1 LCSAQ
6 YLIDID
12 AALHHISIKTANATA
27 PERATP
33 MFTIDTTPFDLSKMT
48 EMFGASDF
56 TKMFDMPEMG
66 AMSGNAMIDGPRKN
80 VEAMMKAQEIA
91 TAGYQTIVEKQ
102 IAMMQNAFTGMQGQI
117 ADLSKTPYVADAGT
131 QQVELAKK
139 AYEGAMAD
147 LNELAEIAQK
157 ANVEAFAVIKDRVE
171 ASMNELKAA

>member
-1 LCSAQ
+1 
-6 YLIDID
+6 
-12 AALHHISIKTANATA
+12 
-27 PERATP
+27 
-33 MFTIDTTPFDLSKMT
+33 
-48 EMFGASDF
+48 
-56 TKMFDMPEMG
+56 
-66 AMSGNAMIDGPRKN
+66 
-80 VEAMMKAQEIA
+80 
-91 TAGYQTIVEKQ
+91 
-102 IAMMQNAFTGMQGQI
+102 MMQNAFTGMQGQI